1 MSRGSKKPLDISL
14 VIVYNEYNKAREE
27 KTMSC
32 TYYEIMSEDYADL
45 MEAVREDERKC
56 DRAWQA
62 TLREL
67 MEG

>member
-1 MSRGSKKPLDISL
+1 MS
-14 VIVYNEYNKAREE
+14 Y
-27 KTMSC
+27 

-45 MEAVREDERKC
+45 MKVVQEDEREC

>member
-27 KTMSC
+27 KTMSY
-32 TYYEIMSEDYADL
+32 TYYETMMEDYTEL

-67 MEG
+67 VEG

>member
-27 KTMSC
+27 KTMSY
-32 TYYEIMSEDYADL
+32 TYYETMMEDYTEL
-45 MEAVREDERKC
+45 MEAVREDEREC

>member
-27 KTMSC
+27 KTMSY

-45 MEAVREDERKC
+45 MEAVREDEREC
-56 DRAWQA
+56 DRVWLA

>member
-1 MSRGSKKPLDISL
+1 MS
-14 VIVYNEYNKAREE
+14 Y
-27 KTMSC
+27 
-32 TYYEIMSEDYADL
+32 TYYETMMEDYTEL
-45 MEAVREDERKC
+45 MEAVRKDEREC

>member
-1 MSRGSKKPLDISL
+1 MS
-14 VIVYNEYNKAREE
+14 Y
-27 KTMSC
+27 
-32 TYYEIMSEDYADL
+32 TYYETMMEDYTEL
-45 MEAVREDERKC
+45 MKAVREDECKC

>member
-1 MSRGSKKPLDISL
+1 MS
-14 VIVYNEYNKAREE
+14 Y
-27 KTMSC
+27 
-32 TYYEIMSEDYADL
+32 TYYETMMEDYADL
-45 MEAVREDERKC
+45 MEAVREDEREC

>member
-27 KTMSC
+27 KTMSY
-32 TYYEIMSEDYADL
+32 TYYETMMEDYTEL
-45 MEAVREDERKC
+45 MNEVTQDEQKQ
-56 DRAWQA
+56 DRIWQA

>member
-1 MSRGSKKPLDISL
+1 MS
-14 VIVYNEYNKAREE
+14 Y
-27 KTMSC
+27 

-45 MEAVREDERKC
+45 MEAVQEDEREC